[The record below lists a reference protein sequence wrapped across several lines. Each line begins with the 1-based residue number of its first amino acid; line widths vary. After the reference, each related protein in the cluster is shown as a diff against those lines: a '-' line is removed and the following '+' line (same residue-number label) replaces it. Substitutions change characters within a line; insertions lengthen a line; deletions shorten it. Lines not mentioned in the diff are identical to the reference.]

1 MKETKATRV
10 TRVTQREKE
19 QAEKGERK
27 TKVTNVYKGIST
39 EERIRIY
46 LKICGY
52 VYGQTEER

>member
-1 MKETKATRV
+1 MKETKV
-10 TRVTQREKE
+10 TKMTQVTQREME

-52 VYGQTEER
+52 VDAQAEK